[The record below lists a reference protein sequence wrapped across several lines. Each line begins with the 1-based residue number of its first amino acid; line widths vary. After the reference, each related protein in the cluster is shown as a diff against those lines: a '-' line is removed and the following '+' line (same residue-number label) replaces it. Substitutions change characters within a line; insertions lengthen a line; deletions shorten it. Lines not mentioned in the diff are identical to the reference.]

1 MTSLASRAAAMLET
15 PRTRFAVR
23 CALWPY
29 ALVVAAFT
37 LWPALKVPMP
47 VPRSDLIIHLVCF
60 GLLGLL
66 VIAAGLFGPAF
77 SRRNLLVACIVAT
90 AFAALDEGLQAI
102 PFLNRTCAWDDMA
115 ANVMGI
121 LTAVLIMGLWG
132 RAVRP

>member
-1 MTSLASRAAAMLET
+1 
-15 PRTRFAVR
+15 
-23 CALWPY
+23 
-29 ALVVAAFT
+29 
-37 LWPALKVPMP
+37 

-121 LTAVLIMGLWG
+121 LTAFLIMGLWG